1 MNIYKGRSSC
11 YYRREGILVTH
22 DWQIP
27 DVIVRDLR
35 RGYTYDHEC
44 NIIKMDDD
52 LAKSRLAFLVKITQ
66 DELAKEKAR
75 RYLRELKEEER
86 VFTY

>member
-44 NIIKMDDD
+44 NVIKMDDD